1 MASARIFKPA
11 KTAMQSG
18 ARTRKWVLAYE
29 PASRRQPDP
38 LMGWSSAGDTLNEVW
53 LRFDTMQ
60 EAVAFA
66 AREGLDYTVIPPQES
81 TEKPKSYADNFRY
94 DRVRG

>member
-1 MASARIFKPA
+1 MPRARIFRPP

-18 ARTRKWVLAYE
+18 GRARKWVLAYE

-38 LMGWSSAGDTLNEVW
+38 LMGWSSAEDTLNEVR
-53 LRFDTMQ
+53 LHFATME

-66 AREGLDYTVIPPQES
+66 TKNTLDYSVVTPQDS
-81 TEKPKSYADNFRY
+81 TEKPKSYAENFRY
-94 DRVRG
+94 DRVRA